1 MASNNAC
8 LDLLYCAICA
18 NLFARLVSRPR
29 VVQAPPQTI
38 YVQQVPANTYAS
50 YHDSISAAA
59 TGGATAD
66 LPLIACAR
74 MCRDEE
80 SVAIADPDDT
90 EYA

>member
-8 LDLLYCAICA
+8 LDLLYCAACISLWT
-18 NLFARLVSRPR
+18 NVLNRPR
-29 VVQAPPQTI
+29 VVQQPI
-38 YVQQVPANTYAS
+38 YVQRVPANTYAS

-80 SVAIADPDDT
+80 SVASADRNDT